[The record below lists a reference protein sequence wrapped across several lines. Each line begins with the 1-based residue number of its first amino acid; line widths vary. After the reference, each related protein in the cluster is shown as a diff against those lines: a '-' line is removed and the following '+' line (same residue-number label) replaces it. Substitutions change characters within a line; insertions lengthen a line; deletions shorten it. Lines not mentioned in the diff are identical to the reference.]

1 MKTKFSKRIKDK
13 FEIDLMRFEQDG
25 PITDNPN
32 KGQAELLLIQYCDLL
47 LPLRKFQAKDSSAD
61 SSIIAKHVIDHRSE
75 HFESSRNRS
84 FYDEIYNAVRR
95 DTRNRW
101 RAEGHPEKRTRNDT
115 EIEQE
120 KKAAADRD
128 RRNKLTLESTSAR
141 QEIDILRSAHVNF
154 LMSDLFMNNDV
165 LRLAYKMI
173 VNKFVYGRIVPHY
186 EILRDKT
193 HLEKLDHFLST
204 SGEIDK
210 LLVDQLQAKAKS
222 IPLIHGKSVDNERL
236 LIEILFCTF
245 ADTRKELVHRPGLDR
260 IVTKRLFDAAAMTL
274 PQRFL
279 SRKHKKETRLSAVGL
294 TIQKLSKSGQ
304 FMTIDYSWNPEA
316 FDVSEVIEMLRIKF
330 DQKLEFFNDYFN
342 NRANYENFDLRVK
355 NLIRK
360 VSQPAPKGIGNRIDI
375 DAMRHH
381 VFTSADPRRELIEL
395 GDSAVPY
402 IIQDLRDN
410 DDPDAQI
417 LLISIL
423 RGMKA
428 RGKAA
433 ISGLEEFI
441 RTKPPHPTYGKTQV
455 VLFAEETLALIKSV
469 S

>member
-1 MKTKFSKRIKDK
+1 MKTKFSKQIKNK
-13 FEIDLMRFEQDG
+13 FEVDLMRFEQDG
-25 PITDNPN
+25 PIADSPN

-47 LPLRKFQAKDSSAD
+47 LSLKRFQAKESAAD
-61 SSIIAKHVIDHRSE
+61 SSLIAEHVIAHRSE
-75 HFESSRNRS
+75 NFESSRNRS
-84 FYDEIYNAVRR
+84 FYDEVYNAVRR

-120 KKAAADRD
+120 KKAAANRD
-128 RRNKLTLESTSAR
+128 RRNKLKLESVSAR
-141 QEIDILRSAHVNF
+141 QEIDTRRSAHVDF

-165 LRLAYKMI
+165 LRLAYQMI
-173 VNKFVYGRIVPHY
+173 VNKFVYRRIIPHY

-193 HLEKLDHFLST
+193 HSEKLDHFLST

-210 LLVDQLQAKAKS
+210 LLVDQLQTKAES
-222 IPLIHGKSVDNERL
+222 IPLLHGETADNERL

-245 ADTRKELVHRPGLDR
+245 ADARKELIHRPGLDR
-260 IVTKRLFDAAAMTL
+260 NVAGRIFDAAAMTL

-279 SRKHKKETRLSAVGL
+279 SHKHRKETRLSAVGL
-294 TIQKLSKSGQ
+294 TMQNLSKSGQ

-316 FDVSEVIEMLRIKF
+316 FDVSEMIEMLRIKF
-330 DQKLEFFNDYFN
+330 DQKLEFFGDYFN
-342 NRANYENFDLRVK
+342 NSANYENFDLRIK

-360 VSQPAPKGIGNRIDI
+360 VSQPSPKGIGNKIDI
-375 DAMRHH
+375 DAIRHN

-395 GDSAVPY
+395 GDSGVPY
-402 IIQDLRDN
+402 IIQELRDN

-417 LLISIL
+417 VLISVL

-441 RTKPPHPTYGKTQV
+441 RSKPPHPTYGKTRV
-455 VLFAEETLALIKSV
+455 VLLAEETLALIKSV